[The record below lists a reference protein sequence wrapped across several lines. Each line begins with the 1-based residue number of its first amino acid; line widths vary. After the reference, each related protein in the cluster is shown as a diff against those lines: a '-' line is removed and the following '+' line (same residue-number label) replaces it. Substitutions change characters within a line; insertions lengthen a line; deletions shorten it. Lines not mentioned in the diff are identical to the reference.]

1 MSDKPVAEAANY
13 TTKNKWINN
22 RTEYNNLNYTVMDYN
37 ADRHNF

>member
-13 TTKNKWINN
+13 TTQNKWING
-22 RTEYNNLNYTVMDYN
+22 TEYNNLNYTIMDYN